1 MAENE
6 QQGQQSGE
14 NNQNGQGEATFTQE
28 QLDQAIETRLSRERE
43 TFEKN
48 KAQMRTDLTAEI
60 KKQLE
65 AEQAESKTLEE
76 MNETERANYER
87 DQAIKAKEDLER
99 KLNRSNTEKTVTEM
113 LSEEGIPASKELLGM
128 IVQDDVS
135 AEDTKKTVN
144 AFVKLFNDTVD
155 NKVQEEVKTK
165 LAGRTVFGTNGGGDG
180 AQTIGAK
187 FAEMAN
193 KRNTAPANDLW
204 K

>member
-65 AEQAESKTLEE
+65 AKQAESKTLEE

-113 LSEEGIPASKELLGM
+113 LSEEGIPASKELC
-128 IVQDDVS
+128 
-135 AEDTKKTVN
+135 
-144 AFVKLFNDTVD
+144 
-155 NKVQEEVKTK
+155 
-165 LAGRTVFGTNGGGDG
+165 
-180 AQTIGAK
+180 
-187 FAEMAN
+187 
-193 KRNTAPANDLW
+193 RNTHLQSKSLSSQIND
-204 K
+204 